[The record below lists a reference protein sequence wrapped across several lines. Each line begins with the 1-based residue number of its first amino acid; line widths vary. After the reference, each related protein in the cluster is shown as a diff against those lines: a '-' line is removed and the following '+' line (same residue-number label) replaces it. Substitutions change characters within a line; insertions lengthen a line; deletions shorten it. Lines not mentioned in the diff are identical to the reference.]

1 MGSRGG
7 QNRQQGKAISVSED
21 AETCMCLGTQLNALY
36 SALKEDDGQASRRAF
51 HAPLL
56 INFLVGDGWRD
67 GVYALKA
74 ESADVSTYNIR
85 IRATNDCSNL
95 FCS

>member
-1 MGSRGG
+1 
-7 QNRQQGKAISVSED
+7 
-21 AETCMCLGTQLNALY
+21 MCLGTQLNALY

-51 HAPLL
+51 HSPLL

-74 ESADVSTYNIR
+74 ESADVLTRSLQRQTLHASMGLVQER
-85 IRATNDCSNL
+85 GWLAS
-95 FCS
+95 SGGGK